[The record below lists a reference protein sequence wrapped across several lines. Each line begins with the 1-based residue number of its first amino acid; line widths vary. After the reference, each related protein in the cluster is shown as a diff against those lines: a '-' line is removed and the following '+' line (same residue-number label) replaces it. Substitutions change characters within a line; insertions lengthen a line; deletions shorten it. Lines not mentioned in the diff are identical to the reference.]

1 MSMIALFTDFGLNG
15 PYVGQMQAV
24 VYHHAPATAVVN
36 LFADAPVF
44 NPRAAAYLLAAF
56 RAYMPPDTVFLCVV
70 DPGVGTAARIPVA
83 LCADG
88 TWFVGPDNGLFQ
100 IVRQRATQYRQMEIV
115 WRPPRL
121 SDSFHGR
128 DLFAPIAA
136 WIASGASLD
145 GKLAPA
151 QSAAA
156 TERWPDDLAAI
167 IYIDH
172 YGNAV
177 TGLRGTALDVGQVLL
192 ARGRKWKYAR
202 TFGEVTAG
210 ECFWYVNANGLV
222 ELAIN
227 HGSAAHTTGIQ
238 VGDDVDWEGKG

>member
-24 VYHHAPATAVVN
+24 VHHHAPGTAVVN

-44 NPRAAAYLLAAF
+44 DPRAGAYLLAAF
-56 RAYMPPDTVFLCVV
+56 SAHMPPESVFLCVV
-70 DPGVGTAARIPVA
+70 DPGVGTATRIPVA
-83 LCADG
+83 LCADD

-100 IVRQRATQYRQMEIV
+100 VVRQRAMRCRQMEIV

-136 WIASGASLD
+136 WIAAGASLD
-145 GKLAPA
+145 GKLAQA
-151 QSAAA
+151 QSAASI
-156 TERWPDDLAAI
+156 ERWPDDLAEI

-172 YGNAV
+172 YGNGV
-177 TGLRGTALDVGQVLL
+177 TGLRGTALEVGQVLR

-202 TFGEVTAG
+202 TFGEVGTG

-227 HGSAAHTTGIQ
+227 RGSAAHTTGIQ
-238 VGDDVDWEGKG
+238 LGDDVDWGGEG